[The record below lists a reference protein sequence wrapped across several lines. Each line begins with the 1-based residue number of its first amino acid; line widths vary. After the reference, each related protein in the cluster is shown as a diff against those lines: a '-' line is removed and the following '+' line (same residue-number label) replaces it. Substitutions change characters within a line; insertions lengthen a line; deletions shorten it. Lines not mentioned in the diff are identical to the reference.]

1 MDSTDLFVM
10 LAGAVMVGSLIYL
23 NINKIAQNI
32 DIQEENKSAKFENF
46 CSFVIFELSSIK
58 NDEEEFSEKIE
69 DFIRELKHISQMNSN
84 SDESVWSQKIAALL
98 FKVDEYLR
106 AQNKELLA
114 DALQRK
120 LKDEFSKI

>member
-10 LAGAVMVGSLIYL
+10 LAGAVMVGSLVYL

-58 NDEEEFSEKIE
+58 NEDEEFSEKIE
-69 DFIRELKHISQMNSN
+69 DFIRELKHISRVNTN
-84 SDESVWSQKIAALL
+84 SDESVWSQQIAALL

-114 DALQRK
+114 DALQKK